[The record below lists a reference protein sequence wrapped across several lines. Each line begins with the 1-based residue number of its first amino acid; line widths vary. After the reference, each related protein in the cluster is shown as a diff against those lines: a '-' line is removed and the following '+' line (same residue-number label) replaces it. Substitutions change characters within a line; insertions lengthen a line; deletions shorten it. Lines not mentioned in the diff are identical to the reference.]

1 MMDQTESTAATS
13 KHLKYIPWQL
23 ICCVLHRIKSGH
35 VIIYTIYYVCMY
47 VGMLIAHTNTPLV
60 MALSRRRRGYESK
73 RNEQSQESYEIT
85 AQEVAAA
92 Q

>member
-1 MMDQTESTAATS
+1 MAVNLLRAAPN
-13 KHLKYIPWQL
+13 KVRARNYIL
-23 ICCVLHRIKSGH
+23 
-35 VIIYTIYYVCMY
+35 CMY